1 MAESDAAKQVESL
14 KEDIAKLRTDMTALF
29 HDFMEAGK
37 EEVSATTEKA
47 GSEVKK
53 GVEAVE
59 KAIGEKPLLTLL
71 SALAIGFLVGK
82 LLDRK

>member
-29 HDFMEAGK
+29 HDLMEAGK

-47 GSEVKK
+47 GSEVRK
-53 GVEAVE
+53 GVDTVG
-59 KAIGEKPLLTLL
+59 KAIGENPLLSLV
-71 SALAIGFLVGK
+71 SALALGFLVGK